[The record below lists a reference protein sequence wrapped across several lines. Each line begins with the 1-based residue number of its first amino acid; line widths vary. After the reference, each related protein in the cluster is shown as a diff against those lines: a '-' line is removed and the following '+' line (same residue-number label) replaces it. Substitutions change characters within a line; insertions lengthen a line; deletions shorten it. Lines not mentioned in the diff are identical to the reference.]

1 MNEDSF
7 IPESPKE
14 YGSDTIFHWSDL
26 LPAGFVQFLEQE
38 DLLNNTPSDVLE
50 SLDDLDIAPRIAE
63 QHNVREW
70 RARIERIVSIVEN
83 NLYIDEN
90 NISLDEVMWLFD
102 LPTTLRA
109 EVQNIIATHKN
120 INNIADIYIL
130 GEEELSSHH
139 FPQNTFSSESLQSL
153 YDVYILPFLV
163 KRSEAFVASSVE
175 SDEDEED
182 VETEAGWVHHYH
194 YPKKWMS
201 VVTAIIASG
210 ILALIAQ
217 ERGYIDIHKTPIK
230 QDINRVIQ
238 VVRGVVHHVF
248 GRE

>member
-1 MNEDSF
+1 MNQTPP
-7 IPESPKE
+7 ITESPKE
-14 YGSDTIFHWSDL
+14 YGSDAIFHWSDL

-38 DLLNNTPSDVLE
+38 DLLNNTPSGVLE
-50 SLDDLDIAPRIAE
+50 SLDDLDIAPRVAG
-63 QHNVREW
+63 QHNIREW

-90 NISLDEVMWLFD
+90 NTSLDEVMWLFD
-102 LPTTLRA
+102 LPTSIRT
-109 EVQNIIATHKN
+109 EIQNIMATHKN
-120 INNIADIYIL
+120 IKNLADIYIL
-130 GEEELSSHH
+130 GEEELSSHQ

-153 YDVYILPFLV
+153 YDVYVLPFLV
-163 KRSEAFVASSVE
+163 KKSEAFVESNIE
-175 SDEDEED
+175 SDEEED

-194 YPKKWMS
+194 YPKKWIS
-201 VVTAIIASG
+201 IFTAMIASG